1 MRLSVHSKIR
11 KSLQDMIAIELSAA
25 LHPVSRPRARIPG
38 QKSTQEISKEI
49 AGRMIGNVQ
58 FMETIGQLATKQEKD
73 WLTTEEAAQ
82 LSGFSRPFIAAL
94 LDGPTYTGTVTRTE
108 KGHRRVLTADFRQW
122 LKKIGSNPQ
131 RLTVADVRTGFK
143 PEPGIGPETAA
154 EKNKRLKSRQR
165 ALGVARSLGIA

>member
-1 MRLSVHSKIR
+1 MRLSVHSRIR
-11 KSLQDMIAIELSAA
+11 KSLQDMIAVELSAA
-25 LHPVSRPRARIPG
+25 LRTVSRPRARIPG
-38 QKSTQEISKEI
+38 LKSTQEMSKEI
-49 AGRMIGNVQ
+49 AGRMIGNVR
-58 FMETIGQLATKQEKD
+58 FLETIGQLAIKQEKE

-108 KGHRRVLTADFRQW
+108 KGHRRVLASDFRQW
-122 LKKIGSNPQ
+122 LKKTGGKPR

-154 EKNKRLKSRQR
+154 EKNIRLKSRQR
-165 ALGVARSLGIA
+165 AVGLARSLGIA